1 MKLIMYPFKAMQ
13 NVGKSLI
20 VFLSKIGATAKQI
33 VLILLD
39 IFTGPF
45 YTKAFFKQII
55 TVGFNSLPVVGITAI
70 FTGAA
75 LALQIFSGGMRF
87 NAESVV
93 PSIVAIGMTRE
104 LGPVLCGLIVAGRL
118 SSSIAA
124 ELGSMKVTEQIDA
137 LKSLSISPVKFLVA
151 PRLFA
156 AIVCLPILTLVSD
169 AVGILGGLIVGV
181 TSLQFSMQIYLDYT
195 IKFLELTDI
204 YSGLIKASVF
214 GVIISLSGC
223 YFGFTSNGGAAGV
236 GKATTTAVISA
247 SILILAVNYILTA
260 LMFQK

>member
-1 MKLIMYPFKAMQ
+1 
-13 NVGKSLI
+13 
-20 VFLSKIGATAKQI
+20 
-33 VLILLD
+33 
-39 IFTGPF
+39 
-45 YTKAFFKQII
+45 
-55 TVGFNSLPVVGITAI
+55 
-70 FTGAA
+70 
-75 LALQIFSGGMRF
+75 MRF

-169 AVGILGGLIVGV
+169 AIGILGGLIIGV
-181 TSLQFSMQIYLDYT
+181 TSLQFSMQTYLDYT